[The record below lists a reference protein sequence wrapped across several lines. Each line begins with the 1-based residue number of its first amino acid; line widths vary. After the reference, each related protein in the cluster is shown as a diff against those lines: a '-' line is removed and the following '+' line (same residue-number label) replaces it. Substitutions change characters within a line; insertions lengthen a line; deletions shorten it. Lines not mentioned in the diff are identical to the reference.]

1 MAMGTTYQAVAYSID
16 ILLENALSAQQQ
28 RANRRLRAV
37 NAPAVGA
44 VDRRARETK

>member
-1 MAMGTTYQAVAYSID
+1 MAMGTIYQVAAYSID
-16 ILLENALSAQQQ
+16 ILFENALSAQQQ
-28 RANRRLRAV
+28 RANRPLKAV